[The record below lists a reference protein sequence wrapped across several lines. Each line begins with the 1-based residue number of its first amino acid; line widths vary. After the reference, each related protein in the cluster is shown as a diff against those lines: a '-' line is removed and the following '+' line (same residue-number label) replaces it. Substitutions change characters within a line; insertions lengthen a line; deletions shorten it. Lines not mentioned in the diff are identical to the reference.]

1 MVADSFLGLWLSEIT
16 SGCTDIQ
23 SAQVAGWLSSGG
35 ETRGQHFAS
44 VGIIKGFLEINN
56 KAKPHRVFPL

>member
-16 SGCTDIQ
+16 SG
-23 SAQVAGWLSSGG
+23 AGRLSSGG

-44 VGIIKGFLEINN
+44 MGLNKGFLEINN